1 MVRQNPIEMK
11 LIKYLKPAI
20 PQRYLLLLGA
30 LVWTSAGSVLLY
42 KGFTLLISFQ
52 VFPYIEFILSILL
65 GILFY
70 VLLFSKIS
78 LKNTQRIFHLTID
91 YPCMFSFFNVRSY
104 ILMGAMIT
112 GGIMLR
118 KSGILP
124 TDILLIIYFMM
135 GIPLFL
141 SSFRFYQGFINWF
154 HQPPLT

>member
-1 MVRQNPIEMK
+1 MK
-11 LIKYLKPAI
+11 LINFLKPSI
-20 PQRYLLLLGA
+20 PQRYLLMLGA
-30 LVWTSAGSVLLY
+30 LVWTCAGSILLY

-52 VFPYIEFILSILL
+52 VFPYVEFILSILL

-70 VLLFSKIS
+70 VFLFSKIS
-78 LKNTQRIFHLTID
+78 FKNTQRIFHLTIE

-112 GGIMLR
+112 GGILLR

-124 TDILLIIYFMM
+124 ADILLIIYFMM

-141 SSFRFYQGFINWF
+141 SSFRFYQGFIYWF
-154 HQPPLT
+154 QQPH